1 MTASMPARRAAEPR
15 TRALAQV
22 RFEAIT
28 LLRNGEQ
35 LLVSL
40 ILPTMAMLA
49 LTFSPLP
56 DLGDGSRIDVVA
68 PGVLALAV
76 ASTAFTGQAISTAFD
91 RRYGV
96 LRMYGVS
103 PLGRSG
109 LLLGKAGA
117 VLLVLLVQCVVL
129 GALAVGLGWRPE
141 LGGVLPALIGGLL
154 GVLAFIGLALLMAG
168 TLRAEAVLAVANL
181 LWVVFLGAGLL
192 IPVAV
197 LPSAVEPVAALLP
210 SGALGESLRASLID
224 GAWPW
229 GHWAV
234 LAGWGV
240 VTWVLGLT
248 FFRWAP

>member
-49 LTFSPLP
+49 LTFSPFP

-154 GVLAFIGLALLMAG
+154 GVLAF
-168 TLRAEAVLAVANL
+168 ANL